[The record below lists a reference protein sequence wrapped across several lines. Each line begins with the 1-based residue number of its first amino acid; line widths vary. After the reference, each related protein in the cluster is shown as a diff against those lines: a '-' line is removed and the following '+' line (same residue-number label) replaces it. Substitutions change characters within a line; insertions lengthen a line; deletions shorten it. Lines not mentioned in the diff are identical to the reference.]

1 MLFHF
6 AGPGKE
12 TMWLIAF
19 FWCMIRYYVYD
30 MSHSR
35 KHLRIKM
42 VHWVIEIWTTH
53 SFSSSL
59 VPDNVLWIIA
69 MADHFFGR
77 CTNCTMFVWIVC
89 NHKFMHV
96 LSRHGATHLLLKI
109 GPPHKSCVDPEAL
122 RQGNQIHN
130 RIQEII
136 PTADVS
142 QGTDGSPGPPASQCT
157 AATGPS
163 DASSEVPIGLAMAQR
178 KRKSSDTHTSPR
190 AIESFSRAVTHR

>member
-35 KHLRIKM
+35 KHLRIEM
-42 VHWVIEIWTTH
+42 VHWVIKIWTTH

-59 VPDNVLWIIA
+59 VADNVLWIIA
-69 MADHFFGR
+69 TADHFFGR
-77 CTNCTMFVWIVC
+77 CTNCTMYVWIVC

-109 GPPHKSCVDPEAL
+109 GPLTVLLGFFC
-122 RQGNQIHN
+122 
-130 RIQEII
+130 
-136 PTADVS
+136 
-142 QGTDGSPGPPASQCT
+142 
-157 AATGPS
+157 
-163 DASSEVPIGLAMAQR
+163 DASVDSKNSAASNQTGIWSFHSFNLLEVFPMLL
-178 KRKSSDTHTSPR
+178 
-190 AIESFSRAVTHR
+190 FSR

>member
-35 KHLRIKM
+35 KHLRIEM

-77 CTNCTMFVWIVC
+77 CTNCTMYVWIVC

-96 LSRHGATHLLLKI
+96 LPRHGATHLLLKI
-109 GPPHKSCVDPEAL
+109 GPLTVLLGFFFWCLCLTQNSVAS
-122 RQGNQIHN
+122 NQT
-130 RIQEII
+130 RIW
-136 PTADVS
+136 
-142 QGTDGSPGPPASQCT
+142 
-157 AATGPS
+157 
-163 DASSEVPIGLAMAQR
+163 
-178 KRKSSDTHTSPR
+178 
-190 AIESFSRAVTHR
+190 SFHSLNT